1 MLTDTS
7 MCDKQL
13 EDELRKR
20 LREYNLKHVT
30 GFMYLL
36 VKASFKWGY
45 DYGVFRHSLKL
56 RQQQRLLDELGD
68 EEMH

>member
-1 MLTDTS
+1 

-13 EDELRKR
+13 EEELRKR

-45 DYGVFRHSLKL
+45 DYGVFRHALKV
-56 RQQQRLLDELGD
+56 REAQKLLDSLD
-68 EEMH
+68 EGNLQ

>member
-1 MLTDTS
+1 MS
-7 MCDKQL
+7 DKDL
-13 EDELRKR
+13 EEELENR
-20 LREYNLKHVT
+20 LREFGLKYVS
-30 GFMYLL
+30 GFIYLL

-68 EEMH
+68 EEIH